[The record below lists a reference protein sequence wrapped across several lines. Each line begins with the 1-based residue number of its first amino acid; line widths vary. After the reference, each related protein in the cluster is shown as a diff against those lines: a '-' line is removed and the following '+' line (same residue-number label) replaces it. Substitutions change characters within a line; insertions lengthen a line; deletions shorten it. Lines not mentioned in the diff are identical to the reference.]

1 MNYNKEWNTFDYNR
15 LYRHRS
21 QYNYVIY
28 LLEFVDANH
37 NLVYVKDLTEDLK
50 AHIKEY
56 LHSFGLGE
64 RHKVSFTIQHGLE
77 SDPVIIND
85 DWIFAVF
92 HDIVDSIEDLT
103 EEQITFE
110 TGNWNINSVYY
121 QWHQQN
127 IPNKNKINV
136 TGVFELIRIYSPKI
150 WDYQNKSG
158 EIVGIDYRTDFTP
171 KIKPYVYTTLNRA
184 PHLHRMEL
192 FLKLK
197 EYDIL
202 DKGMCSFN
210 EIKPSA
216 LSRELTSEEID
227 MLPITLDV
235 DLNKTSAFDHIYGE
249 TMPQAFSYMVEKE
262 YDVVPNKFETF
273 FENSYFT
280 IVTETKIGIPAVGET
295 HCDETGCS
303 GICWPTFDWHRNK
316 SGETGLECLRCH
328 TVKDKP
334 EWMEIYDEK
343 FITEKTWRNMLNG
356 HPMIWIGTRHTAK
369 MLQHLGFKTFNTL
382 WDESYDEI
390 RNPLDRFNKVTM
402 LVNELCK
409 KTDEE
414 WLEIQEKAIPIL
426 EHNQNKMREITEVL
440 KVTKDMTHNGEI
452 IWKMS

>member
-1 MNYNKEWNTFDYNR
+1 MNYNNEWNELNYKR
-15 LYRHRS
+15 LYRHKD
-21 QYNYVIY
+21 QYNQKISIMDYVG
-28 LLEFVDANH
+28 VDNT
-37 NLVYVKDLTEDLK
+37 VYNDDITNDLK
-50 AHIKEY
+50 EDIQTY
-56 LHSFGLGE
+56 LKSFILEE
-64 RHKVSFTIQHGLE
+64 RHKVNFNIQHGLE
-77 SDPVIIND
+77 SDPIIMNN
-85 DWIFAVF
+85 DWIFAVL
-92 HDIVDSIEDLT
+92 HNIVDSIDDLT
-103 EEQITFE
+103 EQQITFD
-110 TGNWNINSVYY
+110 TGNWNINKVYY

-136 TGVFELIRIYSPKI
+136 AGVFELVRIYSPKI

-216 LSRELTSEEID
+216 LTRELTREEID

-235 DLNKTSAFDHIYGE
+235 DLNKSSAFDHIYGE
-249 TMPQAFSYMVEKE
+249 TMPQAFSYMEEKE
-262 YDVVPNKFETF
+262 YDVVPNKFESF

-280 IVTETKIGIPAVGET
+280 LVTETKIGIPSVEET
-295 HCDETGCS
+295 HCDAKGCN
-303 GICWPTFDWHRNK
+303 GICWPT
-316 SGETGLECLRCH
+316 EQGLECLRCK

-334 EWMEIYDEK
+334 KWMEIYDEK

-390 RNPLDRFNKVTM
+390 RNPLDRFLQACKV
-402 LVNELCK
+402 VNELCQ
-409 KTDEE
+409 KTDKE

-426 EHNQNKMREITEVL
+426 EHNQNKMRELNEVI

-452 IWKMS
+452 IWKTS